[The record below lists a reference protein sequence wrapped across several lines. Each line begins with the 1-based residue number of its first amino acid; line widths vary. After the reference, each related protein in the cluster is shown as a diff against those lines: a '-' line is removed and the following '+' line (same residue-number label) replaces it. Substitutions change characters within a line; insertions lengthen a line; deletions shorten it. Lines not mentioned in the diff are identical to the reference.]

1 MAEDGKIRQRI
12 ELEGEK
18 EYNSAL
24 AEARRNLKT
33 LRSELKAE
41 TAELGNN
48 ATAQQKNEV
57 RTKSLQKQIKEQ
69 EKVVKTYKAAL
80 DEVKEKYG
88 DNEEAVAKWEQ
99 KLNEA
104 RATLANM
111 RNSLDSVAEGMKDV
125 ENSAE
130 AGVVAA
136 NSFADSLGKIA
147 DVGASISSAIEST
160 FMTIVDHI
168 TEAIGEIWGEL
179 MDTAARA
186 NSWTDIATMWDSSA
200 ENIQKWYRAVN
211 AEAKDFSRLSSFV
224 TKIVTGDQKKI
235 AEASQVSAEAYTD
248 QWEYA
253 MAVMDS
259 LSKMDTKKQIK
270 ALEEMGIKGA
280 KQEGWIDMLKA
291 WSDIQENAQKFD
303 AKNGGLGLT
312 DEELEKA
319 NQLAINVAQLQTS
332 WEALKDHA
340 LVNLFGDISLN
351 ITGNLQQIIEAF
363 DEYFKAED
371 DAGRDAA
378 LQKIKDNIIEIFTN
392 IKDAIREG
400 VQLLDELAKELQS
413 SNDTTAQ
420 TIGKILGDVVSA
432 LDWFTKE
439 ENWGTVVRGFEALI
453 GVWAAGK
460 IVSAGANLAAF
471 AANILT
477 IKNGGRWIFG
487 GGAGLGAGLGT
498 GAAVTVSEITSA
510 ITAAAGPIATAIA
523 GITMNVGLVALAIPV
538 VSALIDII
546 KGQWPEWM
554 TNPTKTT
561 GETLLPDA
569 DKETQEA
576 VTEMVEQKPVTKK
589 NALNTP
595 LRETLKK
602 IGVENGV
609 TNAADNVGNFFEWIV
624 DNWKRNGQNTVD
636 YWFGENGIFSILR
649 KAEEYADEQ
658 NAEEP
663 QHVIVEPDE
672 NGYFP
677 DWASIEDIM
686 EYYERQNQLTEEL
699 LNNGGSGAIPAD
711 WWTGKNELTQEDL
724 NNFNSVPG
732 MMKAAV
738 REGVGNIRVIM
749 DGQSVGYLVAPYV
762 SEQIARDMA

>member
-291 WSDIQENAQKFD
+291 WADIQENAQKFD

-392 IKDAIREG
+392 IKEAIREG
-400 VQLLDELAKELQS
+400 VHLLDELAKELQS

-439 ENWGTVVRGFEALI
+439 ENWDTVVRGFEALI

-554 TNPTKTT
+554 TNPTKTA

-576 VTEMVEQKPVTKK
+576 VTEIVEKKPVTKK

-624 DNWKRNGQNTVD
+624 DNWKRNGQNTAD
-636 YWFGENGIFSILR
+636 YWFGENGIFNILR